1 MVVCHGSL
9 RSTCGKLIV
18 VVIVAVIVAVIVVA
32 IVVAIANIIVIVVN
46 YEKTCESLTA
56 D

>member
-18 VVIVAVIVAVIVVA
+18 VVIVFVIVVV
-32 IVVAIANIIVIVVN
+32 IVVAIANIIVVVVN